1 MGGKI
6 FNLLGPI
13 YNRVFKMNEC
23 ENLLKAT
30 IIELEKLLT
39 SKTVVGEPVTSEGM
53 TVVPLLSVSFGFG
66 GGATSGKDESA
77 QAGGAGGGFK
87 MKPVAVIV
95 IEKDQV
101 RVVPVEKSNEAKY
114 PLMEGVLEK
123 IPQLINDLRDRRE
136 EKEPNEA
143 EKKDREIPIE

>member
-1 MGGKI
+1 MSGKI
-6 FNLLGPI
+6 FNLLGAI
-13 YNRVFKMNEC
+13 YNRVFKMDEC

-66 GGATSGKDESA
+66 GGASSGKGESA

-136 EKEPNEA
+136 EKEPKEG
-143 EKKDREIPIE
+143 EKKETEISIE